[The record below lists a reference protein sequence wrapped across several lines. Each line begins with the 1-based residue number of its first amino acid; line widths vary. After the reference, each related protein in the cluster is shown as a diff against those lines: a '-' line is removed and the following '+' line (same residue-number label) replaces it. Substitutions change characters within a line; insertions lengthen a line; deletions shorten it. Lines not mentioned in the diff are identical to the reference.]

1 MAHNLIIRGFDDKV
15 HLQLGELANQRGV
28 SINSIVKDAVDKW
41 LKHQQSEVPRKH
53 YLVIYSDD
61 ESMIGLLK
69 SMDRL
74 AKESDLFRCFCS
86 SPESQSSELLSKL
99 NWYDATI
106 KPYYYTLGDTIAAG
120 LVNYQRKED
129 HPLKQQQQ
137 KQQTQISQKNIMKYF
152 GRIIENMAKKANNK
166 QVCCLDFLI
175 NDVAKAS
182 LKQALS
188 IEEAYNTNRLAG
200 STYCTYNSTTLLNSE
215 IKDML
220 ELFELHDQIFL
231 LNGDEV
237 YKLHVTKEN
246 VHKLFLN

>member
-1 MAHNLIIRGFDDKV
+1 VAHNLIIRGFDDKV

-99 NWYDATI
+99 KWYDATI
-106 KPYYYTLGDTIAAG
+106 KPYYYAPADTIAA
-120 LVNYQRKED
+120 VNYQDKND
-129 HPLKQQQQ
+129 HSPNQQQQ
-137 KQQTQISQKNIMKYF
+137 KQQTQLSQKNIMKYF
-152 GRIIENMAKKANNK
+152 GNIIENMAKKANNK
-166 QVCCLDFLI
+166 QVCCLDLLI
-175 NDVAKAS
+175 NDIAKAS
-182 LKQALS
+182 LKQVLS
-188 IEEAYNTNRLAG
+188 IEEAYNTNRIAG
-200 STYCTYNSTTLLNSE
+200 STYCMYNTATLLNSE